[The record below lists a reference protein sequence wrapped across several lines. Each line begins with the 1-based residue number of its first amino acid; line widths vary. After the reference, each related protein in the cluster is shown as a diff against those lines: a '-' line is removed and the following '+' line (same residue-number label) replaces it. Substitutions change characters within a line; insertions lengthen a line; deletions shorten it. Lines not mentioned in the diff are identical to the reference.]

1 MRRDSRLSRMLHVL
15 LHMARHNEPATSE
28 AIAPMLSANP
38 VVVRRTRAGLREA
51 GYVHSEKGHGG
62 GWTLT
67 CELADISLL
76 DIYTA
81 LGNPTIFAIGEA
93 VDHPDCLIEQAVNGA
108 LNEVLQESRALLMAK
123 FAAISLAD
131 LAREFDRG
139 FADGRCTSMADIDPA
154 QSSIS
159 VNRIPI

>member
-15 LHMARHNEPATSE
+15 LHMGRHNEPVTSE
-28 AIAPMLSANP
+28 TIATMLSANP
-38 VVVRRTRAGLREA
+38 VVVRRTMAGLRDA

-67 CELADISLL
+67 CALADITLL

-93 VDHPDCLIEQAVNGA
+93 VDHPDCLIEQAVNGV

-139 FADGRCTSMADIDPA
+139 FTDGRYSNLASIDPVHVSLSGSRNP
-154 QSSIS
+154 Q
-159 VNRIPI
+159 